1 MTANF
6 TARHFTARR
15 LKTKLLI
22 AVALTV
28 AANGW
33 CGAWPTLSASAPKPS
48 QRFFA
53 FNNCVK
59 DEKYDTPEEQVTML
73 KELGYDGM
81 EKNGLD
87 DFAAV
92 QSELDRQGLKM
103 YTVYVN
109 VNLDPGP
116 SHYDARLSEVIRSL
130 KGRETML
137 WLNVTSRGKTF
148 APSSRDGDE
157 TAVKLVREIAAMADD
172 AKIKVMLYPHVRF
185 WLEGVPHAVELV
197 KKINRPNVGL
207 TFNLTHWLAMT
218 SEGEEKNL
226 RPTLEAARPHLFAV
240 SLSGATNNETDK
252 QNRTWNELIQ
262 PLGRGTFDTRGLVR
276 TLREMNFDGPVG
288 LQCYSVKGD
297 KRDNLKI
304 SMDAWR
310 QH

>member
-1 MTANF
+1 MTRKNSARSSRCVAVMIGVVIFLSGPRLVTTAEQKSAN
-6 TARHFTARR
+6 A
-15 LKTKLLI
+15 
-22 AVALTV
+22 
-28 AANGW
+28 
-33 CGAWPTLSASAPKPS
+33 
-48 QRFFA
+48 FFA

-59 DEKYDTPEEQVTML
+59 DATYDTPAEQVTML

-103 YTVYVN
+103 FTVYVN
-109 VNLDPGP
+109 VNLDPGAP
-116 SHYDARLSEVIRSL
+116 HYDPRLPEVVRSL
-130 KGRETML
+130 KGRGTML

-148 APSSRDGDE
+148 APSSRAGDE
-157 TAVKLVREIAAMADD
+157 TAVKLVREIAAMAGESNTR
-172 AKIKVMLYPHVRF
+172 VMLYPHARF

-197 KKINRPNVGL
+197 KKIDRPNVGL

-218 SEGEEKNL
+218 PAAEEKNL
-226 RPTLEAARPHLFAV
+226 SSMLKLARPHLFAV

-252 QNRTWNELIQ
+252 QNATWNELIQ
-262 PLGRGTFDTRGLVR
+262 PLGRGAFDTRGLVR
-276 TLREMNFDGPVG
+276 DLRAMNFKGPVG

-297 KRDNLKI
+297 KRDNLKT

-310 QH
+310 QHQK